1 MTANRHSIFY
11 GVDLWTVLLYV
22 LIVLAGWLSI
32 TSASYDD
39 SAADL
44 LSFSHFYM
52 KQLMWIGV
60 AWTTALVVLL
70 LDERFYHM
78 FAYPAY
84 FAGLALLLG
93 ALMATA
99 FFGMDVLLA
108 VSPFLLIPEGILIG
122 ISFFKKA
129 PS

>member
-1 MTANRHSIFY
+1 
-11 GVDLWTVLLYV
+11 
-22 LIVLAGWLSI
+22 
-32 TSASYDD
+32 
-39 SAADL
+39 
-44 LSFSHFYM
+44 M
-52 KQLMWIGV
+52 KRVSRFGS
-60 AWTTALVVLL
+60 LL
-70 LDERFYHM
+70 LALLLALTGMGLTERVHLGTWGGKTEAVAFLPISPVQG
-78 FAYPAY
+78 A
-84 FAGLALLLG
+84 ALLLG

>member
-1 MTANRHSIFY
+1 MALR
-11 GVDLWTVLLYV
+11 G
-22 LIVLAGWLSI
+22 
-32 TSASYDD
+32 
-39 SAADL
+39 AA
-44 LSFSHFYM
+44 
-52 KQLMWIGV
+52 
-60 AWTTALVVLL
+60 A
-70 LDERFYHM
+70 
-78 FAYPAY
+78 
-84 FAGLALLLG
+84 G